1 MSSKPIEAFFI
12 QPSLSSKPI
21 EAFLHATKTVIKKTP
36 HYPTNCKSSQK
47 VINCMEEPQ
56 TAGSQSGGTQI
67 LLPAFLQPS
76 LSCNNK
82 TKISNFE
89 GLFSN
94 KVHKKREKQKKI

>member
-1 MSSKPIEAFFI
+1 
-12 QPSLSSKPI
+12 
-21 EAFLHATKTVIKKTP
+21 
-36 HYPTNCKSSQK
+36 
-47 VINCMEEPQ
+47 MEEPQ

-82 TKISNFE
+82 TKFSNFE

-94 KVHKKREKQKKI
+94 KVHKKERNKKYSNPTSKRKEFDLPT